1 MRYEFTEHYDR
12 EGWYIV
18 TDTKWMIVC
27 EFQAHRFNETQNF
40 IDFGY
45 LPADPDKVAHAM
57 SELGDWLFS
66 HHYAE
71 VLPAPTFELKR
82 SDDDSEILIIRH
94 KAPHLMVSIPENEV
108 NDLNEIACT
117 LEKMAQFLRKRVQK
131 YSK

>member
-1 MRYEFTEHYDR
+1 
-12 EGWYIV
+12 
-18 TDTKWMIVC
+18 MIVC

>member
-94 KAPHLMVSIPENEV
+94 KAPLFGSALIS
-108 NDLNEIACT
+108 
-117 LEKMAQFLRKRVQK
+117 F
-131 YSK
+131 